1 MDIALLTGWFAAA
14 LFYILIVYKD
24 GVLSLPIRMTFLF
37 PIGLVST
44 AVAFLPLAI
53 LEVIV
58 LKGMTEIGSVVPG
71 ANALL
76 SFTHDEQDTLKLI
89 SDYTP
94 FELLFAVMLALIG
107 IASFQVGMKL
117 VRSFYRLPRKILMPV
132 FGITAAILITGMFGV
147 FAEYSLAR
155 IIIESYFYDDFD
167 LSWIIVTAILSGLY
181 GMLCLHIFLKD
192 NPIVHKF
199 LD

>member
-1 MDIALLTGWFAAA
+1 MDIVLLTGWFAAA

-24 GVLSLPIRMTFLF
+24 GLLSLPIRMTFLF

-71 ANALL
+71 ANELL

-94 FELLFAVMLALIG
+94 FELLFAVMLVLIG
-107 IASFQVGMKL
+107 IASFQIGMKL
-117 VRSFYRLPRKILMPV
+117 VRSFYRLPRKVLMPV
-132 FGITAAILITGMFGV
+132 FGITAAALITGMFGV

-155 IIIESYFYDDFD
+155 IIIESYFNDDFD

-181 GMLCLHIFLKD
+181 GILCLHIFLKD
-192 NPIVHKF
+192 NSIVHKF